1 MNPIIQFSYKMDST
15 SLRYE
20 LTLETSSDKTG
31 LREDEVRPTE
41 MVPVFSTNFGT
52 SALSSSPLKTTSS
65 GRHQDLCSEDIST
78 CGSHGSAGQEIVAM
92 SPGAVQI
99 PANQLQNDCHMSPFI
114 SYRHNFCTRGEYPTN
129 PSLYQHWPLEY
140 PQVAPVQT
148 QANPNNQ
155 STPAFYHSQ
164 YSGTSFE
171 AGTLNNAMPG
181 VPRPLALGLAS
192 HWSTS
197 QNPTHRQRKKRIPY
211 SKQQIAELERA
222 FENNRFLTPEVRL
235 NISFR
240 LGLTERQVK
249 TWFQNQRQK
258 EKRLLRV
265 QQQLIKPSCPGL

>member
-1 MNPIIQFSYKMDST
+1 MNPTIQFSYKMDST

-31 LREDEVRPTE
+31 LREDEVGPTE
-41 MVPVFSTNFGT
+41 MVPIFSTNFGT
-52 SALSSSPLKTTSS
+52 SAFSSSPLKTTSS

-78 CGSHGSAGQEIVAM
+78 CGSHGSADQEIVAM

-129 PSLYQHWPLEY
+129 SALYQHWPLEY
-140 PQVAPVQT
+140 PQVASVQT

-155 STPAFYHSQ
+155 
-164 YSGTSFE
+164 
-171 AGTLNNAMPG
+171 
-181 VPRPLALGLAS
+181 ALGLAS

-211 SKQQIAELERA
+211 SKQQIAELEMA

-258 EKRLLRV
+258 EKKLLRV